1 MTAAQPLAPYDA
13 PGWRPKLV
21 VLDLDGTVV
30 PYAGFY
36 DQPTARVRAAVAAVL
51 AAGVPVVVA
60 TGRAVWGALP
70 TVTALGLEGIEIVA
84 SNGAV
89 VFDGTSQQVSHEVT
103 IDPRPAAEAL
113 HAGFAV
119 GGFRGA
125 AFAAERGSAG
135 FLYTPDF
142 ARDFAG
148 SFLSEATIAELTAS
162 HTPRM
167 VCRPHDCT
175 PPQAAVVANA
185 ALGGLDYSWD
195 IGYSSWI
202 DVMAPGV
209 SKASGV
215 ALVAADLGVSAA
227 DVLAIGDGGNDVEL
241 FEWVGC
247 AVAMGQAVDSVQ
259 AAADIVTESVDDD
272 GVAVVLERW
281 F

>member
-1 MTAAQPLAPYDA
+1 VTAAPLPVYES

-36 DQPTARVRAAVAAVL
+36 DQPTPRVCAAIDAVR
-51 AAGVPVVVA
+51 AAGVPVVIA

-70 TVTALGLEGIEIVA
+70 TVRALGLAGVEIVA

-89 VFDGTSQQVSHEVT
+89 VYDGSTGVVRHEVT
-103 IDPRPAAEAL
+103 IDPGPAAYAL
-113 HAGFAV
+113 AAGFSLAA
-119 GGFRGA
+119 GA
-125 AFAAERGSAG
+125 AFAVERGSSG

-142 ARDFAG
+142 AQDFAG
-148 SFLSEATIAELTAS
+148 SFIAPATVEQMVAER
-162 HTPRM
+162 TPRM

-175 PPQAAVVANA
+175 PPEAAAIA
-185 ALGGLDYSWD
+185 TEALGGLPYSWD

-202 DVMAPGV
+202 DVMAPGI

-215 ALVAADLGVSAA
+215 ALLAADLGVSAA
-227 DVLAIGDGGNDVEL
+227 DVLAIGDGGNDVDL

-247 AVAMGQAVDSVQ
+247 AVAMGQSADPVL
-259 AAADIVTESVDDD
+259 AAADLVTESVADD
-272 GVAVVLERW
+272 GVAVALERW